1 MLLRGNLYIL
11 NNTIQSLLSILKHRT
26 IEKTVDRC
34 ELSIV
39 EGVLPAQ
46 GADYDDGDEDR
57 DSLESKLI
65 VRLHCKHGES
75 YFHFRLQTTSNLTIG
90 VVKTHRLL
98 LLTPTSLSA
107 PGIPDGFNESRLTIG
122 PKQLRDML
130 EHFPSAKGGKSD
142 PKLIWSFG
150 DTEVQ
155 LKGCE
160 TSIDS
165 KGQLDI
171 LSISEYAA
179 SVLHV

>member
-75 YFHFRLQTTSNLTIG
+75 YFHF
-90 VVKTHRLL
+90 
-98 LLTPTSLSA
+98 
-107 PGIPDGFNESRLTIG
+107 
-122 PKQLRDML
+122 
-130 EHFPSAKGGKSD
+130 
-142 PKLIWSFG
+142 
-150 DTEVQ
+150 
-155 LKGCE
+155 
-160 TSIDS
+160 
-165 KGQLDI
+165 
-171 LSISEYAA
+171 
-179 SVLHV
+179 